1 LSFHNVRIDGPT
13 TGTSSRTTYFN
24 QARFLTFTNCVF
36 TGGYYTLYSQ
46 GMYYSV
52 FDTCEFDGKG
62 FSSRVMAPYNANAAS
77 CAFINCFAHDPSA
90 SGYTMN
96 LALSHH
102 GTMVWHNVFIGKTS
116 SPVVYLGGCC
126 AWTRANS
133 FRNNIVIQQGTGPA
147 IQYASTATMLQYN
160 DLDYN
165 CYYAPGATAGA
176 IKLSTAQTG
185 FSQGSLAQWNTYLAA
200 NPGIIYPNGGT
211 QYDQNSM
218 EADPM
223 LVSATAPYDLHIQGT
238 SPCLDAGTQQ
248 YVPGAWLAYPPTA
261 APNLPTTVLVD
272 FEGDPRGTLPDIGVD
287 ELAVSL
293 IGSGSG
299 QPGTTITFTLSA
311 APDAG
316 LTFQVASSFGNGP
329 IPIDTRK
336 LELSLDPLLLLSLYG
351 LAPTIFQGY
360 AGVLDAKG
368 GATAKLNIPKIPG
381 LSTIRIYTAFVTL
394 KASAPS
400 GISNISN
407 TFLFTIQ

>member
-1 LSFHNVRIDGPT
+1 
-13 TGTSSRTTYFN
+13 
-24 QARFLTFTNCVF
+24 
-36 TGGYYTLYSQ
+36 
-46 GMYYSV
+46 M
-52 FDTCEFDGKG
+52 
-62 FSSRVMAPYNANAAS
+62 
-77 CAFINCFAHDPSA
+77 
-90 SGYTMN
+90 
-96 LALSHH
+96 
-102 GTMVWHNVFIGKTS
+102 
-116 SPVVYLGGCC
+116 
-126 AWTRANS
+126 
-133 FRNNIVIQQGTGPA
+133 
-147 IQYASTATMLQYN
+147 QYASTATNLQYN

-165 CYYAPGATAGA
+165 CYYAPNATAGA

-200 NPGIIYPNGGT
+200 NPGIIYPSGGT
-211 QYDQNSM
+211 QYDQNSI

-223 LVSATAPYDLHIQGT
+223 LVSDTAPYDLHIQGT

-248 YVPGAWLAYPPTA
+248 LVPGAWLGYPPAA
-261 APNLPTTVLVD
+261 APNLPTTVPFD
-272 FEGDPRGTLPDIGVD
+272 FEGDSRGTQPDIGVD

-316 LTFQVASSFGNGP
+316 LTYQLASSFGNGP

-336 LELSLDPLLLLSLYG
+336 LELSLDPLMLLSLYG
-351 LAPTIFQGY
+351 LAPMIFQGY

-394 KASAPS
+394 KATAPS